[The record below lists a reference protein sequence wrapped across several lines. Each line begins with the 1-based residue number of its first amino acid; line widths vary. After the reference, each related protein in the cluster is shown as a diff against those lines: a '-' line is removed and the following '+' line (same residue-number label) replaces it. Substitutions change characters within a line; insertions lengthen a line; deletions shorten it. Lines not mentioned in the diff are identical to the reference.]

1 MDRKLF
7 FLGIGLAVVIVFCG
21 VSVFGSVE
29 KALQPHPDRETFYQV
44 STMGALAGGAFAGV
58 QPVSELKKHG
68 DFGIGT
74 FDGLNGEMIV
84 LDGNVYQAF
93 SNGTVTPAP
102 DKETV
107 PFAMVTW
114 FDRDSTVITDRPM
127 NYTGLTGYL
136 TTVLPSDNMIY
147 AISIHGTFS
156 AMKVRSIPQQQR
168 PYPSLVTAA
177 ANQSVYSSVNT
188 EGTIVGYFLPGFM
201 SGPNLA
207 GYHLHFISDDH
218 KSGGHVLDF
227 SAGANTTI
235 ELDAT
240 PQIFITVPPSG
251 ASGTGMTG
259 NVSGEVAAVER

>member
-7 FLGIGLAVVIVFCG
+7 YLGIGLAVVLVFCG
-21 VSVFGSVE
+21 ISVFGSVE
-29 KALQPHPDRETFYQV
+29 KVLQPHPDRETFYQV

-93 SNGTVTPAP
+93 SNGTVATAP
-102 DKETV
+102 EKETV

-127 NYTGLTGYL
+127 NYTGLTAYL
-136 TTVLPSDNMIY
+136 TAALPSDTMIY
-147 AISIHGTFS
+147 AVRIHGTFPE
-156 AMKVRSIPQQQR
+156 MTVRSIPQQQR
-168 PYPSLVTAA
+168 PYPSLVAAA
-177 ANQSVYSSVNT
+177 ANQSVYSST
-188 EGTIVGYFLPGFM
+188 DAKGTIVGFFLPGFM
-201 SGPNLA
+201 SGPNMA
-207 GYHLHFISDDH
+207 GYHLHFISDDR
-218 KSGGHVLDF
+218 KTGGHVLDF
-227 SAGANTTI
+227 SAGADTII

-240 PQIFITVPPSG
+240 PQIFI
-251 ASGTGMTG
+251 
-259 NVSGEVAAVER
+259 